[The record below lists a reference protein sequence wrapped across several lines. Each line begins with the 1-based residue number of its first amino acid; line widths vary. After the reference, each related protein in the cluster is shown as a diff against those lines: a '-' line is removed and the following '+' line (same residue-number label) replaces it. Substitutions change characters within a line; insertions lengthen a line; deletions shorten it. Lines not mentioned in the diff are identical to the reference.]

1 MMRWTLIALASAL
14 CILLG
19 LSVLGNWRT
28 QSQLAEEMGKLSAE
42 LKALAAAKEAPPPTP
57 QPPEITG
64 VIYAGSKDKP
74 FAGLPMAIRKSNGSV
89 VRRLTTDPQGV
100 YHSGALEPGDY

>member
-1 MMRWTLIALASAL
+1 MMRWTLIALAAVL

-28 QSQLAEEMGKLSAE
+28 QSQLADEMGKLSAE
-42 LKALAAAKEAPPPTP
+42 LKALAAAKQTPPPAP

-74 FAGLPMAIRKSNGSV
+74 VANAAIAIIKTDGSV
-89 VRRLTTDPQGV
+89 VRRIACDAKGE
-100 YHSGALEPGDY
+100 Y